1 MILAIETQYHE
12 NYGDE
17 ENPHWKAKGGQTYL
31 VTDLN
36 DSNVTN
42 VHINELKSLIDYAN
56 PMSEE
61 WVIGVSIETDDYTSD
76 YEKWQKEDECC
87 TSIYYDTRVVRR
99 EDGTYVATDQF
110 KGSGGEYVKIW
121 NMAPGGEKE
130 NYSYTE
136 TLNEAVA

>member
-31 VTDLN
+31 VDLQDKN
-36 DSNVTN
+36 ASKVEISELTTL
-42 VHINELKSLIDYAN
+42 INYKN

-61 WVIGVSIETDDYTSD
+61 YVIGVRLEEDDFCSNF
-76 YEKWQKEDECC
+76 EKSQKEYDLN
-87 TSIYYDTRVVRR
+87 TGVYYDTRIVRR

-110 KGSGGEYVKIW
+110 KGPRGDYSKIW

-136 TLNEAVA
+136 TLNEEVA